1 MTVEK
6 MAMLFSGDEVYVMG
20 LAIKRCFENIRDV
33 RAGKVSTPEVD
44 DKEIKSMLADGET
57 QVIDEVVLQDVA
69 ERIMAIGN
77 CRGENLVYLSWEEFR
92 QIHTVLA
99 CALSRSCEQVN
110 ESGESPSLEDMREL
124 NLVSALDER
133 FDRIH
138 DENWK

>member
-1 MTVEK
+1 MIEK

-33 RAGKVSTPEVD
+33 RDGKVSTPEID

-57 QVIDEVVLQDVA
+57 QVIDAVVLRDVA
-69 ERIMAIGN
+69 ERIMAMDG
-77 CRGENLVYLSWEEFR
+77 RGAKLLYLSWEEFR
-92 QIHTVLA
+92 EIHTVLA

>member
-1 MTVEK
+1 MIEK

-33 RAGKVSTPEVD
+33 RDGKVSTPEID

-57 QVIDEVVLQDVA
+57 QAIDAVVLQDVA
-69 ERIMAIGN
+69 ERIMAIEELRN
-77 CRGENLVYLSWEEFR
+77 ENLVYLSWEEFR
-92 QIHTVLA
+92 EIHTVLA

-110 ESGESPSLEDMREL
+110 EGRESPSLEDVREHDL
-124 NLVSALDER
+124 LSAIAER